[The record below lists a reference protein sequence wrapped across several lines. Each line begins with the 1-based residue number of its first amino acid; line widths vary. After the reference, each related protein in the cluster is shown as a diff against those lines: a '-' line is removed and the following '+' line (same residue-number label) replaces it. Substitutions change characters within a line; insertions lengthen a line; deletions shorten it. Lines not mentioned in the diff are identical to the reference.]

1 MEIKEKN
8 IIAAY
13 KAANEEIKALFKT
26 MFPEIN
32 FTQKDTRPVTERI
45 RTFDDACAELGDDN
59 PLVQE
64 YQVII
69 STIDCPKHDLEAYL
83 QLRIITAALNEGWEP
98 QFTEGEYRWYPWYYL
113 YKTKEEYEAES
124 ESWKEKHPLVLF
136 GGAARYGAYCGFVYA
151 RSISAPSNAD
161 ARIGSRLCLKSE
173 ALADYCGKQFATL
186 WADFYLIRK

>member
-13 KAANEEIKALFKT
+13 KAANEEIKALFKI
-26 MFPEIN
+26 MIPEIN

-45 RTFDDACAELGDDN
+45 RTFDDACAELGEDN

-98 QFTEGEYRWYPWYYL
+98 QFTEDEYRWYPVFWL
-113 YKTKEEYEAES
+113 YKTKAEYEAES
-124 ESWKEKHPLVLF
+124 ESWRKTHPLILF
-136 GGAARYGAYCGFVYA
+136 GGYACDGASCGFVFA
-151 RSISAPSNAD
+151 DSNFAPSDTD
-161 ARIGSRLCLKSE
+161 AAFGSRLCLKSE